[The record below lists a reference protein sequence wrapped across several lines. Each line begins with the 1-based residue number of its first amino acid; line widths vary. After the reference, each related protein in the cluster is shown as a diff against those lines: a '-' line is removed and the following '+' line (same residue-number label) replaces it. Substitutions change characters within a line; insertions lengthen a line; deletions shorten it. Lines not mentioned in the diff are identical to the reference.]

1 VIAAPA
7 LEATFPEDLPLV
19 PPRRIHPGTMVQRWD
34 DLAFISWPYATGD
47 VARLLPPGLEVDTF
61 AGAAWVSVVPFRL
74 TVRLPGFPAAPWASR
89 FPEIN
94 VRTYVRGPD
103 GRRGIWFLSLDAA
116 RLGAVVMARRSYRLP
131 YMWARATIDREG
143 DLVRYTGRRRW
154 PDAGAAWDLAVDV
167 GGDVSKVD
175 DLNRFLTARWRLIS
189 PRPLDLPAR
198 SISFVATTVDHP
210 RWPIRHARL
219 VEGRETLLAAVG
231 LRGPNE
237 APVVAYSPGVTV
249 RFSRR
254 EPVRG
259 PRRQLSAD
267 PASSTGGTSGGSTEV
282 ESKTISPSRAS
293 TTIV

>member
-1 VIAAPA
+1 VIAAPILDA
-7 LEATFPEDLPLV
+7 ADPEDLPLV
-19 PPRRIHPGTMVQRWD
+19 RPRPIHTGTMVQRWVD
-34 DLAFISWPYATGD
+34 VAFISWPYASGD

-74 TVRLPGFPAAPWASR
+74 TVRLPGLPAAPWVSR

-103 GRRGIWFLSLDAA
+103 GRRGIWFLSLDAS
-116 RLGAVVMARRSYRLP
+116 RLGAVVTARRSYRLP
-131 YMWARATIDREG
+131 YMWARATIDRSG
-143 DLVRYTGRRRW
+143 DLVRYAGRRRW
-154 PDAGAAWDLAVDV
+154 PDRGPAWDLTVDV
-167 GGDVSKVD
+167 GSDVAEVN

-189 PRPLDLPAR
+189 PSRLELPAR
-198 SISFVATTVDHP
+198 SISFVSTTVDHP
-210 RWPIRHARL
+210 RWPIRDARL
-219 VEGRETLLAAVG
+219 VDGRETLLAAAG

-254 EPVRG
+254 EPVRRMRG
-259 PRRQLSAD
+259 QLSAE